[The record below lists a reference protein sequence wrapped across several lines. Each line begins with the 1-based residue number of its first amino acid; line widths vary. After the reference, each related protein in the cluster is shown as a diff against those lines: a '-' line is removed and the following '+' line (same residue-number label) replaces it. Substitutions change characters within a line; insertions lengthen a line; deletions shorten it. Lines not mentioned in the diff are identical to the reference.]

1 MKKELSPKQLKIA
14 EAAEPKDKITG
25 ADFQA
30 LKSSMAEGGIF
41 EPRGQKPF
49 QVKKQMSRIR

>member
-14 EAAEPKDKITG
+14 EATEPKDKITG
-25 ADFQA
+25 SDFKA

>member
-30 LKSSMAEGGIF
+30 LKSNMAEGGIF